1 MRPFLPE
8 DDSNDDE
15 PEICRLCDHSGEDC
29 GRDPWDCEA
38 DAEADAIDR
47 AYEAWRD
54 QQMCEGD

>member
-15 PEICRLCDHSGEDC
+15 PEICRYCSVEDC
-29 GRDPWDCEA
+29 DRCPADCEA
-38 DAEADAIDR
+38 DAEASAIDR

-54 QQMCEGD
+54 EQ